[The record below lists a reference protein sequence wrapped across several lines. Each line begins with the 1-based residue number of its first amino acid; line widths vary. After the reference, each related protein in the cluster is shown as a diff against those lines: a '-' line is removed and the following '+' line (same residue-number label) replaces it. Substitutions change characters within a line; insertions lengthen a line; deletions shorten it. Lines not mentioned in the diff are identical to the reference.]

1 MLPDNSRTADPYSE
15 ILKSKITFIYLLI
28 DLLLIGISFFLPYL
42 CRLNPDA
49 LITIYNTGSLSSLWF
64 PHPEQYLIIFIFWAI
79 LIVLLFFHYGLYE
92 TRRELTYLDEAVLV
106 LKALF
111 YATLPAA
118 GAVFFLQV
126 KIFSR
131 LVFAQNVVALV
142 LCLTLWRMGKRY
154 LVRRRVAR
162 GFNNRN
168 VLIVGAG
175 RVGQALVREI
185 NRERYLGLEVV
196 GFLDDSPAREVEGI
210 EILGGTGDFEQVM
223 RQKFIDEALV
233 SIPSE
238 RALVERLIFQARRLG
253 KSIRV
258 VPDLLSMNMDAIKTC
273 YLGRFPLLEYHRE
286 GLHRADL
293 FLKRSFDIVISFLA
307 LLLLFP
313 VMLTIAAAVKL
324 DSPGPGLYASSR
336 IGKKGR
342 VFKFYKFRTMI
353 EGAEG
358 MLESLR
364 HLDETDGPIF
374 KIKNDP
380 RVTRVGRF
388 LRRYSLD
395 ELPQLWNVLKGDMS
409 LVGPRPPTPN
419 EVEKY
424 ADWQLKRLEIRPGLT
439 CLWQVKGRSNLSFR
453 EWMKFDLFYIENWS
467 FWLDIKIILRTI
479 LVVLRGQGAY

>member
-1 MLPDNSRTADPYSE
+1 MTARGKRSPIVALYIAIDVFC
-15 ILKSKITFIYLLI
+15 ILFSLFIPYLLRYYHNPYLDSLPI
-28 DLLLIGISFFLPYL
+28 IEKWSRLSQWALVPYTVIFLVWGALCLLLFSHYRLYQTTREISYIDELL
-42 CRLNPDA
+42 LVGKA
-49 LITIYNTGSLSSLWF
+49 
-64 PHPEQYLIIFIFWAI
+64 
-79 LIVLLFFHYGLYE
+79 VLLS
-92 TRRELTYLDEAVLV
+92 
-106 LKALF
+106 AL
-111 YATLPAA
+111 ATA
-118 GAVFFLQV
+118 GAVFFLQ
-126 KIFSR
+126 IRIYSR
-131 LVFAQNVVALV
+131 LVFAVNAGL
-142 LCLTLWRMGKRY
+142 LFLTCSSWRVIKRY

-162 GFNNRN
+162 GFNNQH

-175 RVGQALVREI
+175 RVGQALAQEI
-185 NRERYLGLEVV
+185 ERNRYLGLEVV
-196 GFLDDSPAREVEGI
+196 GFLDDHPASDSPEVR
-210 EILGGTGDFEQVM
+210 ILGGTGDFQEVA
-223 RQKFIDEALV
+223 RREFVDEVLI

-238 RALVERLIFQARRLG
+238 RDLVARLIDQARRMG

-258 VPDLLSMNMDAIKTC
+258 VPDLLSMGMEGIKAG
-273 YLGRFPLLEYHRE
+273 YLGRIPLLEYYGK
-286 GLHRADL
+286 GLHGADL
-293 FLKRSFDIVISFLA
+293 LLKRSFDIVVSFIS
-307 LLLLFP
+307 LLLLSP
-313 VMLTIAAAVKL
+313 LLAAIAIAIKL
-324 DSPGPGLYASSR
+324 GSPGPAIYVSR
-336 IGKKGR
+336 RNGKKGKL
-342 VFKFYKFRTMI
+342 FNFYKFRTMVQD
-353 EGAEG
+353 AEG

-380 RVTRVGRF
+380 RITRVGRF

-419 EVEKY
+419 EVEQY